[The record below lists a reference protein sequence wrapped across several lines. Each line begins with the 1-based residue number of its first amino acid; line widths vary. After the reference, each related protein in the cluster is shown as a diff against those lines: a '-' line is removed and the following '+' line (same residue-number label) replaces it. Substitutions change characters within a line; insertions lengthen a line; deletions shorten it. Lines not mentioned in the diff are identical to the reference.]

1 MNIHIFLLC
10 YNESVLLP
18 HTVNHYKKYL
28 PNCSITIY
36 DNESTDDSVQIAQE
50 LGCNI
55 VSWDSQN
62 CIDDFKYKEI
72 KNNCWKS
79 VDSGWIIMAD
89 MDEFLC
95 ITEEELQLEMNAG
108 VTMLT
113 TIGYDMIG
121 ESTTL
126 DLSDIHLQDIKKY
139 VVNPYESKKLC
150 FLRPDIQEI
159 NYECG
164 AHTCNPI
171 GNVIYSSTVYI
182 NKHMSS
188 LGLPFLTNKLTERY
202 KRAGKMREHGMA
214 FHYKSDKE
222 EIETMYS
229 SLLSSCKRIDS

>member
-1 MNIHIFLLC
+1 MNIHLFLLC

-18 HTVNHYKKYL
+18 HTIKHYKTYL
-28 PNCSITIY
+28 PNCVITIY
-36 DNESTDDSVQIAQE
+36 DNESTDDSVQIARD
-50 LGCNI
+50 LGCNVI
-55 VSWDSQN
+55 SWNSQN

-79 VDSGWIIMAD
+79 VDSAWIIMAD

-95 ITEEELQLEMNAG
+95 ITQEELQLEMNAG
-108 VTMLT
+108 VTILN
-113 TIGYDMIG
+113 TIGHDMIG
-121 ESTTL
+121 ESTTI
-126 DLSDIHLQDIKKY
+126 DLSDIQLCDIKKY
-139 VVNPYESKKLC
+139 VVNHYESKKLC

-171 GNVIYSSTVYI
+171 GNVAYSSTVYI

-202 KRAGKMREHGMA
+202 KRAEKMRSHGMA
-214 FHYKSDKE
+214 FHYKSDKS
-222 EIETMYS
+222 EIETMYA
-229 SLLSSCKRIDS
+229 SLLSSCKMMD

>member
-55 VSWDSQN
+55 VSWNSQN

-113 TIGYDMIG
+113 TVGYDMIG

-171 GNVIYSSTVYI
+171 GNVMYSSTVYI

-229 SLLSSCKRIDS
+229 SLLSSCKVIDS